1 MVGVKPGII
10 CITIT
15 RKVNDSDAG
24 RQRINVPEEFD
35 PIRLVRKLTG
45 DYMKILTC
53 EQDAKALV

>member
-10 CITIT
+10 CITIA
-15 RKVNDSDAG
+15 RKVNDSDAS

-35 PIRLVRKLTG
+35 PIRQVRKLTG

-53 EQDAKALV
+53 E